1 MTRVPPSPGSP
12 WLVAGG
18 LLSLAAA
25 ALHLACIA
33 GGEEWYRFFGAGEEI
48 AMAAGRGKIW
58 PHLVTL
64 GIAGVLAVAAAYA
77 FSGAGRVRRLPLLR
91 SALII
96 ISAIYLA
103 RGLVIV
109 PAFAINGT
117 RVMQFILWSSLI
129 VLVYGVVHTVG
140 TARAWSAMCLRRKS

>member
-1 MTRVPPSPGSP
+1 MMRVSPGPGSP

-18 LLSLAAA
+18 WLSLAAA
-25 ALHLACIA
+25 ALHLACIV

-48 AMAAGRGKIW
+48 AMAAAAGKTW

-64 GIAGVLAVAAAYA
+64 AIAGALAVAAAWA
-77 FSGAGRVRRLPLLR
+77 FSGAGRIRRLPLLR
-91 SALII
+91 TALVA
-96 ISAIYLA
+96 ISTVYLA

-117 RVMQFILWSSLI
+117 SVMPFIVWSSLI
-129 VLVYGVVHTVG
+129 VLVYGVVHAVG
-140 TARAWSAMCLRRKS
+140 TARSWTALRTRSEG